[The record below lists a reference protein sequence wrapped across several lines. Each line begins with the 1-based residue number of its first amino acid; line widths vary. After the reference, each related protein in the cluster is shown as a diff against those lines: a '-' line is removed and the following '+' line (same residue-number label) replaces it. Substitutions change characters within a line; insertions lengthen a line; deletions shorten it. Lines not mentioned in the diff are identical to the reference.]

1 MRLFLAKILYCPV
14 AQLCSALLG
23 WTVLLATSTSIA
35 SSARITQSEEADDA
49 EGPSNTVQPKKALLR
64 LPPHTKQGQHL
75 AVAQYQ
81 MAPDAAYF
89 CCADCL
95 PACHTQ
101 SRYQAAYPGI
111 IHIKSRSDL
120 LLAVPM
126 LLLFIFRFIDIYF
139 NYRML
144 LILIIYLFQK
154 RQLTRCSALAP
165 VDTVCFR
172 PA

>member
-1 MRLFLAKILYCPV
+1 MEVAKESFVPLAGTPRACLQSRLAESMRLFLAKILYCPV

-111 IHIKSRSDL
+111 IRSH
-120 LLAVPM
+120 
-126 LLLFIFRFIDIYF
+126 
-139 NYRML
+139 
-144 LILIIYLFQK
+144 
-154 RQLTRCSALAP
+154 
-165 VDTVCFR
+165 
-172 PA
+172 